1 MNANAY
7 QRLGELLL
15 DELLLRAGLA
25 QTDTE
30 PVHVSLDAVVGVDT
44 DRRHVVLKCKR
55 INSPPI
61 ELHLPL
67 PEP

>member
-1 MNANAY
+1 MNENAY

-25 QTDTE
+25 QTDDE
-30 PVHVSLDAVVGVDT
+30 PVHVSLDVVVGADT
-44 DRRHVVLKCKR
+44 DRRQVVLKCAR

-67 PEP
+67 LDR